1 MNYSILNQRRRDE
14 KESQRPTAATP
25 PAAEEPKAPDG
36 KPLLLRVGEV
46 AQLLGIS
53 ERSVWRMQSAGKLPA
68 AIRLAGSIRW
78 RRAEI
83 EAWVSAGCPAIN
95 NPR

>member
-1 MNYSILNQRRRDE
+1 MNSSMLNQHCYD
-14 KESQRPTAATP
+14 KEPLRPAAAAP
-25 PAAEEPKAPDG
+25 PATDD

-53 ERSVWRMQSAGKLPA
+53 ERSVWRMQSAGKLPTA
-68 AIRLAGSIRW
+68 MRLNGSIRW
-78 RRAEI
+78 RYSDI
-83 EAWVSAGCPAIN
+83 KAWVDAECPAIN